1 MHICFNCGFKY
12 MLPIYEGEGHIFLR
26 CPDCK
31 KMDARRKQLTI
42 RGSIIK
48 MDGRIIEVNTYD
60 GEIK

>member
-1 MHICFNCGFKY
+1 